1 MAIIVDYRHYIKSYE
16 SGMTG
21 YHMAKQIVNK
31 CKKQYNKVYIINI
44 DDNYPSYSSFCVSLF
59 DSFGWGNAV
68 MKYNGYKWPKEV
80 GDTVIDKKNNIVIEK
95 IASTAISNGYDCVWL
110 CNDKNISVIK
120 EK

>member
-1 MAIIVDYRHYIKSYE
+1 
-16 SGMTG
+16 
-21 YHMAKQIVNK
+21 
-31 CKKQYNKVYIINI
+31 
-44 DDNYPSYSSFCVSLF
+44 
-59 DSFGWGNAV
+59 